1 MYVGR
6 NTLRKMAKWQ
16 KIAIDFYER
25 DNEVV
30 SIRKCDNSLYRAYRQ
45 KKGSKAIDISNR
57 CFSLRNAKADLK
69 NYMKGENG

>member
-1 MYVGR
+1 
-6 NTLRKMAKWQ
+6 MAKW
-16 KIAIDFYER
+16 KRLAVDFYER

-30 SIRKCDNSLYRAYRQ
+30 SIRKCDNILYRAYRQ
-45 KKGSKAIDISNR
+45 KKGSKSIDISNR